1 MRLRKKAISSLI
13 MLALSAINPFSNNGE
28 NNQKIE
34 RIKRSPRKKVVQ
46 NRERFLLPV
55 TKQAFKQNQRKELKS
70 SSRKKSK

>member
-1 MRLRKKAISSLI
+1 MI

-34 RIKRSPRKKVVQ
+34 HIKKPLRKKFVQ

-55 TKQAFKQNQRKELKS
+55 TKQTFKQNQRKELKS